1 MADFSTKT
9 EQALWFA
16 ESFGI
21 TLDTL
26 QGHTATGKPV
36 VVKFGDCTPESTSRV
51 ADTEAERD
59 RVLQI
64 LYLLD
69 KFGVGDAFYHELTM
83 IDKSLPR
90 SYSIKQARKE
100 YNSRVELQPIPG
112 FDGVYRSFESTLK
125 EQVGVLVSSLSP

>member
-1 MADFSTKT
+1 MKVSEYVCTTDTDTK
-9 EQALWFA
+9 
-16 ESFGI
+16 
-21 TLDTL
+21 
-26 QGHTATGKPV
+26 
-36 VVKFGDCTPESTSRV
+36 
-51 ADTEAERD
+51 AERD
-59 RVLQI
+59 RVLLI

-112 FDGVYRSFESTLK
+112 FDGVYRSFESTFK
-125 EQVGVLVSSLSP
+125 EILSVLVSSLYPQSRTSFTATSTYM